1 MSAGGCIM
9 DAILTLQQK
18 RLLRVDEAARIL
30 NISRWTVY
38 RWVEDGRLGGTRLG
52 AGSLRIFSETVAAL
66 IDHHCVG
73 VPVTAV
79 VPEGEPSPPI
89 KRPGRLVVKTPTV
102 AVSGPGSRLPCDLDG
117 ISSIYSFGLRA
128 HPGTEHG
135 GMGSSC
141 RGVLWLSELFCRHR
155 FATASLAGRGVHR
168 QPALHEHAEWDSSGW
183 GKYHPLCQPA
193 DETADPGE

>member
-1 MSAGGCIM
+1 M

-73 VPVTAV
+73 VPVEMVGPQGSQALQKT
-79 VPEGEPSPPI
+79 
-89 KRPGRLVVKTPTV
+89 PGRMSRQNTKPTEDRKSVV
-102 AVSGPGSRLPCDLDG
+102 
-117 ISSIYSFGLRA
+117 
-128 HPGTEHG
+128 
-135 GMGSSC
+135 
-141 RGVLWLSELFCRHR
+141 
-155 FATASLAGRGVHR
+155 
-168 QPALHEHAEWDSSGW
+168 
-183 GKYHPLCQPA
+183 
-193 DETADPGE
+193 

>member
-1 MSAGGCIM
+1 M

-66 IDHHCVG
+66 IDHHCIG

-79 VPEGEPSPPI
+79 APQESQA
-89 KRPGRLVVKTPTV
+89 LLKTP
-102 AVSGPGSRLPCDLDG
+102 GPN
-117 ISSIYSFGLRA
+117 
-128 HPGTEHG
+128 
-135 GMGSSC
+135 
-141 RGVLWLSELFCRHR
+141 
-155 FATASLAGRGVHR
+155 GRGDSNRAGVRPR
-168 QPALHEHAEWDSSGW
+168 QGAAL
-183 GKYHPLCQPA
+183 
-193 DETADPGE
+193 